1 MKNEVY
7 PSPAIDNPPP
17 AGRDSGAAGSGAEL
31 VTAIAAAAEER
42 NATDIVVID
51 MADDSSISDHFVICT
66 ARSTI
71 QVRAICDH
79 AEDEATLVGR
89 EPISRE
95 GLEFAHWAL
104 VDYGD
109 VVLHVFLEDT
119 RAVYDLE
126 RLWHRAPRRAWNAVP
141 ASNPK
146 PSTGQPSAGQR
157 SAGT

>member
-1 MKNEVY
+1 MKNKVS
-7 PSPAIDNPPP
+7 PSPSDETRPP
-17 AGRDSGAAGSGAEL
+17 AGRDSSAAGSGAEL

-51 MADDSSISDHFVICT
+51 MADDSSIADHFVICT

-126 RLWHRAPRRAWNAVP
+126 RLWHRAPRRDWNSVP
-141 ASNPK
+141 ASNQK
-146 PSTGQPSAGQR
+146 PPAGQR

>member
-1 MKNEVY
+1 MKKEIS
-7 PSPAIDNPPP
+7 PSPSNENPPS
-17 AGRDSGAAGSGAEL
+17 AGRDPGAADSDDEL

-42 NATDIVVID
+42 NGTDIVVID
-51 MADDSSISDHFVICT
+51 MATDSSVADYFVICT

-119 RAVYDLE
+119 RAIYDLE
-126 RLWHRAPRRAWNAVP
+126 RLWHRAPRRDWNAVP
-141 ASNPK
+141 ARN
-146 PSTGQPSAGQR
+146 QQQSAGQQ
-157 SAGT
+157 SAGA

>member
-1 MKNEVY
+1 MKNEAP
-7 PSPAIDNPPP
+7 PSPSNENASP
-17 AGRDSGAAGSGAEL
+17 GVRGSGAAESGPEL

-42 NATDIVVID
+42 NATDIVVIH
-51 MADDSSISDHFVICT
+51 MADDSSIADHFVICT

-79 AEDEATLVGR
+79 AEDEATRVGR

-126 RLWHRAPRRAWNAVP
+126 RLWHRAPRRDWNPMA
-141 ASNPK
+141 ASNQQ
-146 PSTGQPSAGQR
+146 PSTGQR
-157 SAGT
+157 STGA

>member
-1 MKNEVY
+1 MKKQIQLSPSNETPR
-7 PSPAIDNPPP
+7 PSS
-17 AGRDSGAAGSGAEL
+17 RSSAAAVSDVEL
-31 VTAIAAAAEER
+31 VTAVAAAAEER
-42 NATDIVVID
+42 NATDIMVID
-51 MADDSSISDHFVICT
+51 MATDSSIADHFVICT

-79 AEDEATLVGR
+79 AEKEATLVGR

-126 RLWHRAPRRAWNAVP
+126 RLWHHAPSRDWTPGP
-141 ASNPK
+141 AS
-146 PSTGQPSAGQR
+146 SQQ
-157 SAGT
+157 

>member
-1 MKNEVY
+1 MKKEVP
-7 PSPAIDNPPP
+7 PSPSNETPPP
-17 AGRDSGAAGSGAEL
+17 AGRDPGAADSGDEL
-31 VTAIAAAAEER
+31 VTAIASAAEER
-42 NATDIVVID
+42 NGTDIVVID
-51 MADDSSISDHFVICT
+51 MANDSSVADYFVICT

-71 QVRAICDH
+71 QVRAICHH

-89 EPISRE
+89 EPISHE

-126 RLWHRAPRRAWNAVP
+126 RLWHRAPRRDWNAVP
-141 ASNPK
+141 AHN
-146 PSTGQPSAGQR
+146 QQR
-157 SAGT
+157 SAGA